1 MIIDA
6 HMHMWNRL
14 MLPDLAIQTYLEPLR
29 RFKEMYG
36 GMFDMG
42 LDDEMPFSD
51 YDEKI
56 EAAIESLD
64 KNGIDY
70 GVVLATDF
78 ELVGGDRMTNEEYM
92 EWLFQRCSVDDRF
105 IPFVSVD
112 PNRRDAVDMIGR
124 FVNRYDPKGI
134 KMYPAT
140 GFYPNDERM
149 DAYWDAVDD
158 LGLVVVTHAG
168 MALPPLDEKY
178 CHPSYFAAVADR
190 HPDMKIVIA
199 HLGGKFHQELCPLM
213 DGRPNVFTDCS
224 AQQGWMPDDNDV
236 VVDRLRT
243 VAGRFPDRVVFGT
256 DFPLYDERI
265 PAGRF
270 IRLIRESDW
279 GTEKMKED
287 LLGNNMARVLGLK

>member
-29 RFKEMYG
+29 RFNEEYG
-36 GMFDMG
+36 DLFGVG
-42 LDDEMPFSD
+42 LDDEIPFGD

-56 EAAIESLD
+56 EIVIESMD
-64 KNGIDY
+64 MNHVDY
-70 GVVLATDF
+70 GIVLGTDF
-78 ELVGGDRMTNEEYM
+78 ELVGGNRMTNEEYM

-105 IPFVSVD
+105 MPFISVD
-112 PNRRDAVDMIGR
+112 PNRRDAIEMMEGLVKR
-124 FVNRYDPKGI
+124 HDPRGI

-158 LGLVVVTHAG
+158 LGLVVVSHAG

-178 CHPSYFAAVADR
+178 CHPSYFARVAEN

-199 HLGGKFHQELCPLM
+199 HLGGKFHQEIFPLM
-213 DGRPNVFTDCS
+213 DEHPNVFTDCS
-224 AQQGWMPDDNDV
+224 ALQGWMPSDNDV

-243 VAGRFPDRVVFGT
+243 VVGRFPDRVVFGT
-256 DFPLYDERI
+256 DFPLYDEHI
-265 PAGRF
+265 PTSIF
-270 IRLIRESDW
+270 LRLIRESDW
-279 GTEKMKED
+279 GTEKMKDD
-287 LLGNNMARVLGLK
+287 LLGNNMARVLGL